1 MPHSVLVVNYIQMDP
16 PILSAD
22 QIPPHRNES
31 STQKMLNFRGRE
43 HYCFVKENHNLSR
56 ERCTVMTVVS
66 SKKELKP
73 PPLEFVF
80 KGKGQR
86 VTLNPPNKVKFQWA
100 EKGSYRIKQMLEYI
114 NRLPTIPAAFYPE
127 RRVIFT
133 LDDYSAHLPPEIETA
148 LFKKGYFLIHV
159 GGGITGDVQVND
171 TTYHKQSKAVYRKK
185 EMELM
190 LDQLK
195 KKSR

>member
-1 MPHSVLVVNYIQMDP
+1 MAHSVLVLTKYKVDP
-16 PILSAD
+16 LVLSAE
-22 QIPPHRNES
+22 QIPLHRNES
-31 STQKMLNFRGRE
+31 STQKTLNFRGKE
-43 HYCFVKENHNLSR
+43 QYCFVKENHNLSR

-86 VTLNPPNKVKFQWA
+86 ITFNRPNKVKSQWA
-100 EKGSYRIKQMLEYI
+100 EKGSYHIKQMLEYI

-148 LFKKGYFLIHV
+148 LFKKGYFLIHI

-171 TTYHKQSKAVYRKK
+171 TTHHKQSKAVYRKK
-185 EMELM
+185 E
-190 LDQLK
+190 
-195 KKSR
+195 

>member
-1 MPHSVLVVNYIQMDP
+1 MDP
-16 PILSAD
+16 AILSVD
-22 QIPPHRNES
+22 QMPLHRNES
-31 STQKMLNFRGRE
+31 STQKTLNFRGRE
-43 HYCFVKENHNLSR
+43 QYCFVKENHNLSR
-56 ERCTVMTVVS
+56 EHCTVMTVVS

-114 NRLPTIPAAFYPE
+114 NRLPTIPAAFYPK

-133 LDDYSAHLPPEIETA
+133 LDDYSTHFLPVIETA
-148 LFKKGYFLIHV
+148 LFKKGYFLIHIR
-159 GGGITGDVQVND
+159 GGITRDVQAND
-171 TTYHKQSKAVYRKK
+171 TTYHTQSKAVCRKK

-195 KKSR
+195 KKSG